1 MKSTNKVQ
9 NNKFVLD
16 TNFFISGFETNPSE
30 FALFLEIITEM
41 GIELFVTNNI
51 LQEIRWYLRR
61 RIKPPIQ
68 IIKIPIKEVRDY
80 RENLDKEELSSP
92 QINDLSNIVAAK
104 QVNAV
109 VVSSDLKLVKTCEA
123 LNVPVLI
130 SSSFVFL
137 LRNTCSQ
144 EAHNQALE
152 KLHDIVLSD
161 EIRHSV
167 EKSQMFDPVTRIK
180 KIQEHAIN
188 VLQNIIAANQISPER
203 ETSKYHTLVEENNL
217 IELMNELEFEFP
229 NYIEEMEKGNLEV
242 LRLELEEAY
251 IELSDQSLE
260 LRIALLEKESYI
272 EELSIRLK
280 ARILYLLSVVEF
292 TLLDFEKLDGHLNII
307 TEVST
312 IFPNLVSDI
321 FMDLHFLRMVYFL
334 VTDNHERLKG
344 YYTEKF
350 LFLCEKQDRLD
361 LLGLI
366 RAVILAST
374 IMESGLIDKRAVIE
388 EKDEISLL
396 VQIGYILLQKEQFEH
411 ALLILLQSHY
421 LALNLKDQVL
431 SKDTLELLV
440 VLHYAIKERCTEEIY
455 QGIEDLQE
463 LGIYELPVISIANIN
478 ELQRLITQEYI
489 PKDELDIFLQ
499 DWFYIYQSG
508 TLIKEGEVYSFI
520 LLKNP
525 YYSPRIGL
533 IRKTPF
539 STYDTSPGRQ
549 VKLYEGKVK
558 VVIPKESTIGGFP
571 IDLIMQV
578 EEKEAKF
585 IFRGPFGMKIIL

>member
-1 MKSTNKVQ
+1 MISTKKIQ

-16 TNFFISGFETNPSE
+16 TNFFISGFEANPSD
-30 FALFLEIITEM
+30 FGLFLEIITEM
-41 GIELFVTNNI
+41 GIELYVTTYI
-51 LQEIRWYLRR
+51 MQEIRWYLRR

-68 IIKIPIKEVRDY
+68 ILKIPIKDIRDY
-80 RENLDKEELSSP
+80 KENLDKEELSSP

-104 QVNAV
+104 QIKAV
-109 VVSSDLKLVKTCEA
+109 VVSSDLKLVKTCET
-123 LNVPVLI
+123 LEVPVLI
-130 SSSFVFL
+130 CSSFLFL
-137 LRNTCSQ
+137 LRNTCFQ
-144 EAHNQALE
+144 EAHNETLE
-152 KLHDIVLSD
+152 KIHDTVLSD

-167 EKSQMFDPVTRIK
+167 EKRQMYDPVTRIK

-188 VLQNIIAANQISPER
+188 VLQNITAANQISPEKD
-203 ETSKYHTLVEENNL
+203 TTQYHTLEEENNL
-217 IELMNELEFEFP
+217 IELMNEIEFEFP

-251 IELSDQSLE
+251 TVLSDLSLE
-260 LRIALLEKESYI
+260 LRVALLEKESYI

-280 ARILYLLSVVEF
+280 ARILYLLSIVEF

-312 IFPNLVSDI
+312 IFPTLVSDI

-334 VTDNHERLKG
+334 VTNNHERLTG
-344 YYTEKF
+344 YYSEKF

-361 LLGLI
+361 LLGLT

-374 IMESGLIDKRAVIE
+374 IMESGLIDKKAVIE
-388 EKDEISLL
+388 GKDEISLL
-396 VQIGYILLQKEQFEH
+396 IQIGYILLQKKQFEH

-463 LGIYELPVISIANIN
+463 LGIYQIPVIGIANIN
-478 ELQRLITQEYI
+478 ELQRLISYEYV
-489 PKDELDIFLQ
+489 PKDQLNIFLQ
-499 DWFYIYQSG
+499 DWFYIYHSG
-508 TLIKEGEVYSFI
+508 TIIKEGEVYSFI

-533 IRKTPF
+533 ILKTPF
-539 STYDTSPGRQ
+539 SIYDTSPGRQ

-558 VVIPKESTIGGFP
+558 VGIPKESTIDGFP
-571 IDLIMQV
+571 IDLIIEV